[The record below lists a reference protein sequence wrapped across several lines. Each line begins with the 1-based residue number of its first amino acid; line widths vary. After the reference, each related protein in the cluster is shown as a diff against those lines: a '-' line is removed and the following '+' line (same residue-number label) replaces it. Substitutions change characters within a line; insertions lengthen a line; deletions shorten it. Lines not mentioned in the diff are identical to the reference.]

1 MALHGESHRRRTVS
15 GWMAVAVASGVLL
28 CLWPSAA
35 SARSLKEAQAAF
47 DKKQYQESL
56 DLVEQLTKDQGPQPE
71 ARRLKTRSLI
81 FLGKPKD
88 ALVEYERLEQDLKQE
103 DRTLLKDV
111 ALGFVYVLIKDMR
124 EQMRGAAYTAL
135 KDVDSPETIP
145 ALEDGLSDGSGLGRA
160 LAAEALGKLEAG
172 RRSPRLRNALEDQA
186 GLVKATVLKVLGKSG
201 DRSVIPL
208 LEKALK
214 DEQPAV
220 RLAAAG
226 ALYHTGQTAMWDT
239 ILKAASAPNPE
250 ERATALRMVGEL
262 KDARGLSV
270 LLEAITNTQ
279 PSVRGAAASA
289 LGELGKVQGIP
300 ALEHA
305 LEDKIPAVK
314 TSAAISL
321 GELGVKDSLGALRK
335 ALADPNAV
343 VKAAVVSALLRV
355 EEPFESVGEALYE
368 LAQNHDPG
376 TRSAAGK
383 AAGRAH
389 GANTKAAIEF
399 LSGMLK
405 DPIPRPRIAAARALG
420 QIGGVDLLPML
431 KLALHDE
438 DDAVRAT
445 VGGSIAR
452 ILARTKSSPNQAK
465 S

>member
-1 MALHGESHRRRTVS
+1 MGSQNKRRWIGTVT
-15 GWMAVAVASGVLL
+15 GCVAVVILSWALVG
-28 CLWPSAA
+28 LWPVPVMAGSV
-35 SARSLKEAQAAF
+35 KEAQAAF
-47 DKKQYQESL
+47 DKKQYQEAL
-56 DLVEQLTKDQGPQPE
+56 DLLEQVMQEHGSQPE
-71 ARRLKTRSLI
+71 MRRLKVRSLI

-88 ALVEYERLEQDLKQE
+88 ALVEYERHEQELKQE
-103 DRTLLKDV
+103 DRPLLKDV
-111 ALGFVYVLIKDMR
+111 SLGFIYALVKDMR

-145 ALEDGLSDGSGLGRA
+145 ALEDGLSDGSGLVRA
-160 LAAEALGKLEAG
+160 LAAEALGKLDAG

-186 GLVKATVLKVLGKSG
+186 ALVKATVVKVLGKSN

-214 DEQPAV
+214 DDQPAV

-226 ALYHTGQTAMWDT
+226 ALYHAGQTDMWDR
-239 ILKAASAPNPE
+239 IQKAAAAPNPE
-250 ERATALRMVGEL
+250 ERATALRMVGDL
-262 KDARGLSV
+262 KDARGLSI
-270 LLEAITNTQ
+270 LLEAMTSPQ

-289 LGELGKVQGIP
+289 LGDLGKVQGIS
-300 ALEHA
+300 ALEKA
-305 LEDKIPAVK
+305 LDDKIPAVK

-321 GELGVKDSLGALRK
+321 GELGVRESLTALRK
-335 ALADPNAV
+335 SLGDQNPV

-355 EEPFESVGEALYE
+355 EEPFEAVGGALYE
-368 LAQNHDPG
+368 LAQNNDPG

-389 GANTKAAIEF
+389 GPNTPAAVEF
-399 LSGMLK
+399 LAGLLK

-420 QIGGVDLLPML
+420 QIGGLEVLPIL
-431 KLALHDE
+431 KAALHDE

-445 VGGSIAR
+445 VGAAIVR
-452 ILARTKSSPNQAK
+452 IMVHTKAMPHSPK

>member
-1 MALHGESHRRRTVS
+1 MVSQTKRRWIRVFN
-15 GWMAVAVASGVLL
+15 GCLAAVLL
-28 CLWPSAA
+28 SGPLLGLWPVPAIA
-35 SARSLKEAQAAF
+35 GSLKDAQAAF
-47 DKKQYQESL
+47 DKKQYQEAL
-56 DLVEQLTKDQGPQPE
+56 DLIEQVTKEKGTQPE
-71 ARRLKTRSLI
+71 TKRLKIRSLI

-88 ALVEYERLEQDLKQE
+88 ALVEYERHEQELKQE
-103 DRTLLKDV
+103 DRPLLKDV
-111 ALGFVYVLIKDMR
+111 SLGFIYALVKDMR

-135 KDVDSPETIP
+135 KDVDSAETIP
-145 ALEDGLSDGSGLGRA
+145 ALEDGLSDGSGLVRA
-160 LAAEALGKLEAG
+160 LAAEALGKLDAG

-186 GLVKATVLKVLGKSG
+186 GLVKATVIKVLGKSG

-214 DEQPAV
+214 DEQPVV

-226 ALYHTGQTAMWDT
+226 ALYHTGQTAMWET
-239 ILKAASAPNPE
+239 IQKAAAAPNPE
-250 ERATALRMVGEL
+250 ERATALRMVGDL
-262 KDARGLSV
+262 KDARGLSI
-270 LLEAITNTQ
+270 LLEAMTNTQ

-300 ALEHA
+300 ALEKA
-305 LEDKIPAVK
+305 LDDKIPAVK

-321 GELGVKDSLGALRK
+321 GELGVKESLVALRK
-335 ALADPNAV
+335 SLADPNPV

-355 EEPFESVGEALYE
+355 GEPFESVAEALYE
-368 LAQNHDPG
+368 LAQNNDPG

-389 GANTKAAIEF
+389 GANTQAAIEF
-399 LSGMLK
+399 LGGLLK
-405 DPIPRPRIAAARALG
+405 DSIPRPRIAAARALG
-420 QIGGVDLLPML
+420 QIGGAEVLPML
-431 KLALHDE
+431 KAALHDE

-452 ILARTKSSPNQAK
+452 IIGHEKPVANQAK

>member
-1 MALHGESHRRRTVS
+1 MQWNAGASGTRKGSGSMALAVLS
-15 GWMAVAVASGVLL
+15 GALW
-28 CLWPSAA
+28 CLWPPAV
-35 SARSLKEAQAAF
+35 SARSLNDAQTAF
-47 DKKQYQESL
+47 DKKQYQEAL
-56 DLVEQLTKDQGPQPE
+56 DLIEQVVKEKGPQPE
-71 ARRLKTRSLI
+71 TRRLKIRSLVQV
-81 FLGKPKD
+81 GKPKD
-88 ALVEYERLEQDLKQE
+88 ALAEYEHLEQGLTSD
-103 DRTLLKDV
+103 DPVLLKTV
-111 ALGFVYVLIKDMR
+111 ALGFVTVLVKDMR

-145 ALEDGLSDGSGLGRA
+145 FLEDGLSDGSGLVRA

-208 LEKALK
+208 LERALT
-214 DEQPAV
+214 DEQPVV

-226 ALYHTGQTAMWDT
+226 ALYHTGQTAMWET
-239 ILKAASAPNPE
+239 VRQAALAQNPE
-250 ERATALRMVGEL
+250 ERATALRLVGEL
-262 KDARGLSV
+262 KDARGLAI
-270 LLEAITNTQ
+270 LLEAVTHTQ
-279 PSVRGAAASA
+279 PSVRGAAASG
-289 LGELGKVQGIP
+289 LGDLGKVQGIP

-305 LEDKIPAVK
+305 LQDKIAAVK

-321 GELGVKDSLGALRK
+321 GELGMKDSLVALK
-335 ALADPNAV
+335 NALADPNPV
-343 VKAAVVSALLRV
+343 VKAAVVSALLRAG
-355 EEPFESVGEALYE
+355 EPFEAVGPELYE

-383 AAGRAH
+383 AVGRAH
-389 GANTKAAIEF
+389 GPNAKPAIEF

-420 QIGGVDLLPML
+420 HIGGVEVLPIL
-431 KLALHDE
+431 KEALHDE

-445 VGGSIAR
+445 AGGAIAR
-452 ILARTKSSPNQAK
+452 VLHHTKRLSRHAK

>member
-1 MALHGESHRRRTVS
+1 MVSQTKSRWIRTVNLCL
-15 GWMAVAVASGVLL
+15 AVAIVSGPLVG
-28 CLWPSAA
+28 LWPVSASAA
-35 SARSLKEAQAAF
+35 SLKDAQAAF
-47 DKKQYQESL
+47 DKKQYQEAL
-56 DLVEQLTKDQGPQPE
+56 DLIEQVTKEKGTQPE
-71 ARRLKTRSLI
+71 FRRLKVRSLI

-88 ALVEYERLEQDLKQE
+88 ALLEYERHEQELKQE
-103 DRTLLKDV
+103 DRLLLKEV
-111 ALGFVYVLIKDMR
+111 ALGFIYVLVKDMR

-145 ALEDGLSDGSGLGRA
+145 ALEDGLSDGSGLVRA
-160 LAAEALGKLEAG
+160 LAAEALGKLDAG

-186 GLVKATVLKVLGKSG
+186 GLVKATVIKVLGKSG

-239 ILKAASAPNPE
+239 IQKAASAPNPE
-250 ERATALRMVGEL
+250 ERATALRMVGDL
-262 KDARGLSV
+262 KDARGLSI
-270 LLEAITNTQ
+270 LLEAMTNTQ

-289 LGELGKVQGIP
+289 LGDLGKVQGIP
-300 ALEHA
+300 ALEKA

-321 GELGVKDSLGALRK
+321 GELGVKESLVALRK
-335 ALADPNAV
+335 SLADQNPV

-355 EEPFESVGEALYE
+355 EEPFESVAQALYE
-368 LAQNHDPG
+368 LAQNTDPG

-389 GANTKAAIEF
+389 GPNTPAAIEF
-399 LSGMLK
+399 LAGLLK

-420 QIGGVDLLPML
+420 QIGGAEVLPIL
-431 KLALHDE
+431 KAALHDE

-452 ILARTKSSPNQAK
+452 ILGHAKSSSNHTKS
-465 S
+465 

>member
-1 MALHGESHRRRTVS
+1 MGSQNKRRWTGTVN
-15 GWMAVAVASGVLL
+15 GCVAVVILSWALVG
-28 CLWPSAA
+28 LWPVPVKAGSV
-35 SARSLKEAQAAF
+35 KEAQAAF
-47 DKKQYQESL
+47 DKKQYQEAL
-56 DLVEQLTKDQGPQPE
+56 DLLEQVMKEHGSQPE
-71 ARRLKTRSLI
+71 TRRLKVRSLI

-88 ALVEYERLEQDLKQE
+88 ALVEYERHEQELKQE
-103 DRTLLKDV
+103 DRLLLKDV
-111 ALGFVYVLIKDMR
+111 SLGFIYALVKDMR

-145 ALEDGLSDGSGLGRA
+145 ALEDGLSDGSGLVRA
-160 LAAEALGKLEAG
+160 LAAEALGKLDAG

-186 GLVKATVLKVLGKSG
+186 ALVKATVIKVLGKSN

-214 DEQPAV
+214 DDQPAV

-226 ALYHTGQTAMWDT
+226 ALYHAGQTDMWDR
-239 ILKAASAPNPE
+239 IQQAAAAPNPE
-250 ERATALRMVGEL
+250 ERATALRMVGDL
-262 KDARGLSV
+262 KDARGLSI
-270 LLEAITNTQ
+270 LLEAMTSSQ

-289 LGELGKVQGIP
+289 LGDLGKVQGIP
-300 ALEHA
+300 ALEKA
-305 LEDKIPAVK
+305 LDDKIPAVK

-321 GELGVKDSLGALRK
+321 GELGVKESLTALRK
-335 ALADPNAV
+335 SLGDQNPV

-355 EEPFESVGEALYE
+355 EEPFESVGGALYE
-368 LAQNHDPG
+368 LAQNNDPG

-389 GANTKAAIEF
+389 GPNTPAAVEF
-399 LSGMLK
+399 LAGLLK

-420 QIGGVDLLPML
+420 QIGGLEVLPIL
-431 KLALHDE
+431 KAALHDE

-445 VGGSIAR
+445 VGGAIVR
-452 ILARTKSSPNQAK
+452 ILGHTKAMPHSPK

>member
-1 MALHGESHRRRTVS
+1 MVSQTKRCWIRTVNVCL
-15 GWMAVAVASGVLL
+15 AVAILSGPLIGLSPLPAMASSV
-28 CLWPSAA
+28 
-35 SARSLKEAQAAF
+35 KDVQAAF
-47 DKKQYQESL
+47 DKKQYQEAL
-56 DLVEQLTKDQGPQPE
+56 DLIEQVTKEKGGQPE
-71 ARRLKTRSLI
+71 TRRLKIRSLI

-88 ALVEYERLEQDLKQE
+88 ALVEYERHEEELKQE
-103 DRTLLKDV
+103 DRPLLKDV
-111 ALGFVYVLIKDMR
+111 ALGFIYVLVKDMR

-145 ALEDGLSDGSGLGRA
+145 ALEDGLSDGSGLVRA
-160 LAAEALGKLEAG
+160 LAAEALGKLDAG

-208 LEKALK
+208 LENALK

-239 ILKAASAPNPE
+239 IQKAAAAPNPE
-250 ERATALRMVGEL
+250 ERATALRMVGDL
-262 KDARGLSV
+262 KDARGLSI
-270 LLEAITNTQ
+270 LLEAISNTQ

-289 LGELGKVQGIP
+289 LGDLGKVQGIP
-300 ALEHA
+300 ALEQA

-321 GELGVKDSLGALRK
+321 GELGVKDSLVALRR
-335 ALADPNAV
+335 ALTDPNPV

-355 EEPFESVGEALYE
+355 EEPFESVAGALYE
-368 LAQNHDPG
+368 LAQNNDPG

-389 GANTKAAIEF
+389 GANTKAAVEF
-399 LSGMLK
+399 LSGLLK

-420 QIGGVDLLPML
+420 QIGGPEVLPIL
-431 KLALHDE
+431 KAALHDE

-452 ILARTKSSPNQAK
+452 ILGHSKPLSNHGKS
-465 S
+465 

>member
-1 MALHGESHRRRTVS
+1 MAMQSDSRWIRTIT
-15 GWMAVAVASGVLL
+15 GCMAVAVLSGPVVGLWQDSALASSV
-28 CLWPSAA
+28 
-35 SARSLKEAQAAF
+35 KDVQAAF
-47 DKKQYQESL
+47 DKKQYQEAL
-56 DLVEQLTKDQGPQPE
+56 DLIEQVTKEKGAQPE
-71 ARRLKTRSLI
+71 TRRLKIRSLI

-88 ALVEYERLEQDLKQE
+88 ALIEYERHEQELKQE
-103 DRTLLKDV
+103 DRPLLKDV
-111 ALGFVYVLIKDMR
+111 ALGFIYVLVKDMR

-135 KDVDSPETIP
+135 KDVDSPDTIP
-145 ALEDGLSDGSGLGRA
+145 ALEDGLSDGSGLVRA
-160 LAAEALGKLEAG
+160 LAAEALGKLDAG
-172 RRSPRLRNALEDQA
+172 RHSPRLRNALEDQA

-239 ILKAASAPNPE
+239 IQKAAAAPNPE
-250 ERATALRMVGEL
+250 ERATALRMVGDL
-262 KDARGLSV
+262 KDARGLSI

-279 PSVRGAAASA
+279 PSVRGAAAAA
-289 LGELGKVQGIP
+289 LGDLGKVQGIP
-300 ALEHA
+300 ALEQA
-305 LEDKIPAVK
+305 LDDKIPAVK

-321 GELGVKDSLGALRK
+321 GELGVKDSLMALRR
-335 ALADPNAV
+335 ALADPNPV

-355 EEPFESVGEALYE
+355 EEPFESVAGALYE
-368 LAQNHDPG
+368 LAQNNDPG

-389 GANTKAAIEF
+389 GANTKAAVEF
-399 LSGMLK
+399 LAGLLK

-420 QIGGVDLLPML
+420 QIGGPEVLSILRA
-431 KLALHDE
+431 ALHDE

-452 ILARTKSSPNQAK
+452 ILGHAKPLSNHVKS
-465 S
+465 

>member
-1 MALHGESHRRRTVS
+1 MGSQNKRRWTGTVD
-15 GWMAVAVASGVLL
+15 GCVAVVSLSWALV
-28 CLWPSAA
+28 CLWPVPAMAGSV
-35 SARSLKEAQAAF
+35 KEAQAAF
-47 DKKQYQESL
+47 DKKQYQEAL
-56 DLVEQLTKDQGPQPE
+56 DLLEQVMKERGSQPE
-71 ARRLKTRSLI
+71 TRRLKVRSLI

-88 ALVEYERLEQDLKQE
+88 ALVEYERHEQELKQE
-103 DRTLLKDV
+103 DRPLLKDV
-111 ALGFVYVLIKDMR
+111 SLGFIYALVKDMR

-145 ALEDGLSDGSGLGRA
+145 ALEDGLSDGSGLVRA
-160 LAAEALGKLEAG
+160 LAAEALGKLDAG

-186 GLVKATVLKVLGKSG
+186 ALVKATVIKVLGKSN

-214 DEQPAV
+214 DDQPAV

-226 ALYHTGQTAMWDT
+226 ALYHAGQTDMWDR
-239 ILKAASAPNPE
+239 IQQAAAASNPE
-250 ERATALRMVGEL
+250 ERATALRMVGDL
-262 KDARGLSV
+262 KDARGLSI
-270 LLEAITNTQ
+270 LLEAMISPQ

-289 LGELGKVQGIP
+289 LGDLGRVQGIP
-300 ALEHA
+300 ALEKA
-305 LEDKIPAVK
+305 LDDKIPAVK

-321 GELGVKDSLGALRK
+321 GELGVKESLTALRK
-335 ALADPNAV
+335 SLGDQNPV

-355 EEPFESVGEALYE
+355 EEPFEAVGGALYE
-368 LAQNHDPG
+368 LAQNNDPG

-389 GANTKAAIEF
+389 GPNTPAAVEF
-399 LSGMLK
+399 LAGLLK

-420 QIGGVDLLPML
+420 QIGGLEVLPIL
-431 KLALHDE
+431 KAALHDE

-445 VGGSIAR
+445 VGGAIVR
-452 ILARTKSSPNQAK
+452 IMGHTKAMANSPK

>member
-1 MALHGESHRRRTVS
+1 MVSHGKLGWLRTVS
-15 GWMAVAVASGVLL
+15 GWMALAALSGPLV
-28 CLWPSAA
+28 CLWPSVAV
-35 SARSLKEAQAAF
+35 ARSVKEAQAAF
-47 DKKQYQESL
+47 DKRQYQETL
-56 DLVEQLTKDQGPQPE
+56 DLVEQVTKEQGPQPE
-71 ARRLKTRSLI
+71 TRRLKIRSLI
-81 FLGKPKD
+81 YLGKPKD
-88 ALVEYERLEQDLKQE
+88 ALVEYEQLEQVMKRE
-103 DRTLLKDV
+103 DRALLKEV
-111 ALGFVYVLIKDMR
+111 ALGFVYVLLKDMR

-145 ALEDGLSDGSGLGRA
+145 ALEDGLSDGSGLVRA

-208 LEKALK
+208 LEQALK

-226 ALYHTGQTAMWDT
+226 ALYHTGQTTMWDT
-239 ILKAASAPNPE
+239 VQKAASAPNPE
-250 ERATALRMVGEL
+250 ERATALRMVGEV
-262 KDARGLSV
+262 KDARGLSI
-270 LLEAITNTQ
+270 LLEAITHTQ
-279 PSVRGAAASA
+279 PSVRGAAAAA
-289 LGELGKVQGIP
+289 LGDLGKVQGIP
-300 ALEHA
+300 PLERA

-321 GELGVKDSLGALRK
+321 GELGVKDSLPALRK
-335 ALADPNAV
+335 ALADPNPV

-355 EEPFESVGEALYE
+355 EEPFEAVGGELYD
-368 LAQNHDPG
+368 LAQHNDPG
-376 TRSAAGK
+376 ARSAAGK

-389 GANTKAAIEF
+389 GANTKAAVEF
-399 LSGMLK
+399 LAGMLK
-405 DPIPRPRIAAARALG
+405 DPIPRPRIAAARSLG
-420 QIGGVDLLPML
+420 QIGGEEVLPIL
-431 KLALHDE
+431 RAALHDE

-452 ILARTKSSPNQAK
+452 ILNHAKPSPKHAK

>member
-1 MALHGESHRRRTVS
+1 MVSQAKRRWIRTVDVCLAAAIVC
-15 GWMAVAVASGVLL
+15 GPLVG
-28 CLWPSAA
+28 LWPVPASAA
-35 SARSLKEAQAAF
+35 SLKDAQAAF
-47 DKKQYQESL
+47 DKKQYQEAL
-56 DLVEQLTKDQGPQPE
+56 DLIEQVTKEKGAQLE
-71 ARRLKTRSLI
+71 TRRLKIRSLI

-88 ALVEYERLEQDLKQE
+88 ALVEYERHEQELKQE
-103 DRTLLKDV
+103 DRPLLKDV
-111 ALGFVYVLIKDMR
+111 ALGFIYVLVKDMR

-135 KDVDSPETIP
+135 KDVDSPDTIP
-145 ALEDGLSDGSGLGRA
+145 ALEDGLSDGSGLVRA
-160 LAAEALGKLEAG
+160 LAAEALGKLDAG

-208 LEKALK
+208 LEKSLK

-239 ILKAASAPNPE
+239 IQKAAAAPNPE
-250 ERATALRMVGEL
+250 ERATALRMVGDL
-262 KDARGLSV
+262 KDARGLSI

-279 PSVRGAAASA
+279 PSVRGAAAAA
-289 LGELGKVQGIP
+289 LGDLGKVQGIP
-300 ALEHA
+300 ALEQA
-305 LEDKIPAVK
+305 LDDKIPAVK

-321 GELGVKDSLGALRK
+321 GELGVKDSLAALRR
-335 ALADPNAV
+335 ALADPNPV

-355 EEPFESVGEALYE
+355 EEPFESVAGALYE
-368 LAQNHDPG
+368 LAQNNDPG

-389 GANTKAAIEF
+389 GTNTKAAVEF
-399 LSGMLK
+399 LAGLLK

-420 QIGGVDLLPML
+420 QIGGPEVLSILRA
-431 KLALHDE
+431 ALHDE

-452 ILARTKSSPNQAK
+452 ILGHAK
-465 S
+465 LLSNHMKP

>member
-1 MALHGESHRRRTVS
+1 MASHNNRRWIRTVNGCLAAAIVS
-15 GWMAVAVASGVLL
+15 GSLVG
-28 CLWPSAA
+28 LWPVPAMA
-35 SARSLKEAQAAF
+35 SSVKEAQAAF
-47 DKKQYQESL
+47 DKKQYQEAL
-56 DLVEQLTKDQGPQPE
+56 DLIEQVTKDKGTQPE
-71 ARRLKTRSLI
+71 TRRLKVRSLI

-88 ALVEYERLEQDLKQE
+88 ALVEYERHEQELKQE
-103 DRTLLKDV
+103 DRLLLKEV
-111 ALGFVYVLIKDMR
+111 GFIYVLVKDMR

-135 KDVDSPETIP
+135 KDVDSPETIS
-145 ALEDGLSDGSGLGRA
+145 ALEDGLSDGSGLVRA
-160 LAAEALGKLEAG
+160 LAAEALGKLDAG

-186 GLVKATVLKVLGKSG
+186 GLVKATVIKVLGKSG

-239 ILKAASAPNPE
+239 IQKAASAPNPE
-250 ERATALRMVGEL
+250 ERATALRMVGDL
-262 KDARGLSV
+262 KDARGLSI
-270 LLEAITNTQ
+270 LLEAMTNTQ

-289 LGELGKVQGIP
+289 LGDLGKVQGIP
-300 ALEHA
+300 ALEKA

-321 GELGVKDSLGALRK
+321 GELGVKESLVALRK
-335 ALADPNAV
+335 SLADQNPV

-355 EEPFESVGEALYE
+355 EEPFESVAQALYE
-368 LAQNHDPG
+368 LAQNTDPG

-389 GANTKAAIEF
+389 GPNTPAAIEF
-399 LSGMLK
+399 LAGLLK

-420 QIGGVDLLPML
+420 QIGGAEVLPIL
-431 KLALHDE
+431 KAALHDE

-452 ILARTKSSPNQAK
+452 ILGHAKSSSNHAK

>member
-1 MALHGESHRRRTVS
+1 MASHNNRRWIRTVNGCLAAAIVS
-15 GWMAVAVASGVLL
+15 GPLVG
-28 CLWPSAA
+28 LWPVPAMA
-35 SARSLKEAQAAF
+35 SSVKEAQAAF
-47 DKKQYQESL
+47 DKKQYQEAL
-56 DLVEQLTKDQGPQPE
+56 DLIEQVTKDKGTQPE
-71 ARRLKTRSLI
+71 TRRLKVRSLI

-88 ALVEYERLEQDLKQE
+88 ALVEYERHEQELKQE
-103 DRTLLKDV
+103 DRLLLKEV
-111 ALGFVYVLIKDMR
+111 ALGFIYVLVKDMR

-145 ALEDGLSDGSGLGRA
+145 ALEDGLSDGSGLVRA
-160 LAAEALGKLEAG
+160 LAAEALGKLDAG
-172 RRSPRLRNALEDQA
+172 RHSPRLRNALEDQA
-186 GLVKATVLKVLGKSG
+186 GLVKATVIKVLGKSG

-239 ILKAASAPNPE
+239 IQKAASAPNPE
-250 ERATALRMVGEL
+250 ERATALRMVGDL
-262 KDARGLSV
+262 KDARGLSI
-270 LLEAITNTQ
+270 LLEAMTNTQ

-289 LGELGKVQGIP
+289 LGDLGKVQGIP
-300 ALEHA
+300 ALEKA

-321 GELGVKDSLGALRK
+321 GELGVKESLVALRK
-335 ALADPNAV
+335 SLADQNPV

-355 EEPFESVGEALYE
+355 EEPFESVAQALYE
-368 LAQNHDPG
+368 LAQNTDPG

-389 GANTKAAIEF
+389 GPNTPAAIEF
-399 LSGMLK
+399 LAGLLK

-420 QIGGVDLLPML
+420 QIGGAEVLPIL
-431 KLALHDE
+431 KAALHDE

-452 ILARTKSSPNQAK
+452 ILGHAKSSSNHTKS
-465 S
+465 

>member
-1 MALHGESHRRRTVS
+1 MALHSGSHWLRTVS

-28 CLWPSAA
+28 CLWPSAV

-47 DKKQYQESL
+47 DKKQYQEAL
-56 DLVEQLTKDQGPQPE
+56 DLVEHVIKEQGPQPE
-71 ARRLKTRSLI
+71 SRQLKTRALI

-88 ALVEYERLEQDLKQE
+88 ALVEYEYLEADAKQE
-103 DRTLLKDV
+103 DRALLKDV
-111 ALGFVYVLIKDMR
+111 ALGFIYVLVKDMR

-145 ALEDGLSDGSGLGRA
+145 ALEDGLSDGSGLVRA

-172 RRSPRLRNALEDQA
+172 RRSPRLRKALDDQA

-262 KDARGLSV
+262 KDARGLSI

-279 PSVRGAAASA
+279 PSVRGAAAAA
-289 LGELGKVQGIP
+289 LGDLGKVQGIP

-321 GELGVKDSLGALRK
+321 GELGVRDSLVALRK
-335 ALADPNAV
+335 ALADPNPV
-343 VKAAVVSALLRV
+343 VKASVVSALLRL
-355 EEPFESVGEALYE
+355 EEPFESVGSDLYQ
-368 LAQNHDPG
+368 LAQNNDPG

-383 AAGRAH
+383 AVGRAH
-389 GANTKAAIEF
+389 GANTTAAVEF
-399 LSGMLK
+399 LAGLLK
-405 DPIPRPRIAAARALG
+405 DSIPRPRIAAARALG
-420 QIGGVDLLPML
+420 QIGGVEVLPIL
-431 KLALHDE
+431 KAALHDE

-452 ILARTKSSPNQAK
+452 ILGHAKPLPNRAK

>member
-1 MALHGESHRRRTVS
+1 MVSQNKRRWIGTVN
-15 GWMAVAVASGVLL
+15 GCVAAVILSWPLVG
-28 CLWPSAA
+28 LWPVPAMA
-35 SARSLKEAQAAF
+35 SSVKEAQAAF
-47 DKKQYQESL
+47 DKKQYQEAL
-56 DLVEQLTKDQGPQPE
+56 DLLEQVMKEKGSQPE
-71 ARRLKTRSLI
+71 TRRLKVRSLI

-88 ALVEYERLEQDLKQE
+88 ALVEYERHEQELKQE
-103 DRTLLKDV
+103 DRPLLKDV
-111 ALGFVYVLIKDMR
+111 ALGFIYALVKDMR

-145 ALEDGLSDGSGLGRA
+145 ALEDGLSDGSGLVRA
-160 LAAEALGKLEAG
+160 LAAEALGKLDVG

-186 GLVKATVLKVLGKSG
+186 ALVKATVIKVLGKSN

-226 ALYHTGQTAMWDT
+226 ALYHAGQTAMWDR
-239 ILKAASAPNPE
+239 IQKAAAAPNPE
-250 ERATALRMVGEL
+250 ERATALRMVGDL
-262 KDARGLSV
+262 KDARGLSI
-270 LLEAITNTQ
+270 LLEAMTSPQ

-289 LGELGKVQGIP
+289 LGDLGNVQGIP
-300 ALEHA
+300 ALEKA
-305 LEDKIPAVK
+305 LDDKIPAVK

-321 GELGVKDSLGALRK
+321 GELGGKESLMALRK
-335 ALADPNAV
+335 SLGDQNPV
-343 VKAAVVSALLRV
+343 VKAAVASALLRV
-355 EEPFESVGEALYE
+355 EEPFGSVAGALYE
-368 LAQNHDPG
+368 LAQNNDPG

-389 GANTKAAIEF
+389 GTNAQAAVEF
-399 LSGMLK
+399 LAGLLK

-420 QIGGVDLLPML
+420 QIGGAEVLPIL
-431 KLALHDE
+431 KAALHDE

-445 VGGSIAR
+445 VGGSIVR
-452 ILARTKSSPNQAK
+452 IMGRTKAMLNPPK